1 MKILIPVDASQ
12 AALAPIDRLAA
23 LQRRGARHEALVLN
37 VQPRFHRHVSD
48 LSRRKDRD
56 GLRAE
61 RSRDAMAQAI
71 ERLSGAAVPFR
82 AVTEVGRPAE
92 RIAAVAEREGVDEV
106 MLGVGRHPAWL
117 RWVNPSIAQ
126 EVMQLTDIPVTV
138 LARGRAGT
146 FERYALPAGLVGLV
160 ALLYAAE

>member
-1 MKILIPVDASQ
+1 MKILVPVDASQ

-37 VQPRFHRHVSD
+37 VQPRFTRHVSQFT
-48 LSRRKDRD
+48 RRKDRD
-56 GLRAE
+56 GLRWE

-71 ERLSGAAVPFR
+71 ERLSDADVPFR
-82 AVTEVGRPAE
+82 AVTEIGRPAE

-126 EVMQLTDIPVTV
+126 EVMQMTDIPVTV
-138 LARGRAGT
+138 LARGRAGA
-146 FERYALPAGLVGLV
+146 FERFAVPAGLVGLA